1 MPSLPHYQVASGNQ
15 IVRRGKGRVS
25 PVTHHT
31 TATRRTGSRF
41 RFIGE
46 TIAELRKVVWLS
58 RREVLYL
65 SALVLIV
72 SVTAGIILGVVDFA
86 FAGLVEKV
94 FLGR

>member
-1 MPSLPHYQVASGNQ
+1 MLTRH
-15 IVRRGKGRVS
+15 
-25 PVTHHT
+25 
-31 TATRRTGSRF
+31 TATTKRSRF

-58 RREVLYL
+58 RREVVYL

-72 SVTAGIILGVVDFA
+72 SVAAGIFLGALDFG

-94 FLGR
+94 FLRR